1 MELNLRTLLAG
12 LAAVAVFAPAAV
24 AEDEP
29 SPGPTPAPAE
39 APAPAAPEPA
49 PAAPAPAEAPPAPE
63 VAPAPEAP
71 ELPPGH
77 PPIDKGG
84 KGVKLPGDIRLHGR
98 FDVAYERHSYTDDL
112 TEGRDA
118 FRNFHRFVFLERHVK
133 DDPFFFNA
141 EILGLS
147 FFEIGAKLH
156 GNRDDI
162 WRLSMSAGK
171 ILVPFGADPLFHHAY
186 GGRVGQDNRV
196 LPIVWGEY
204 GLKFRLDL
212 DLAPVTLRLDAYAM
226 RGYALRKATDVFSV
240 TGNAAPLDDLNFA
253 GGGRLSASFHAATLS
268 YSFQGGTLD
277 FDRSL
282 FMQAL
287 DITLWRLDL
296 PVLEDIAITAGVMR
310 ADVWG
315 GDLKAFYNFA
325 DYIQLRYYP
334 LDWLYIQYRGGFDT
348 RDNRKGAFV
357 DTSRLDMLDTSAH
370 SLAVGYIRGNFS
382 LVIQHLWQLELV
394 DEQADDFFRVTATYE
409 F

>member
-12 LAAVAVFAPAAV
+12 LAAVAVFAPAVA

-29 SPGPTPAPAE
+29 SPGQPPAPSEAPAPAPAETPAPAE
-39 APAPAAPEPA
+39 APAPAET
-49 PAAPAPAEAPPAPE
+49 PP

-77 PPIDKGG
+77 PPIAGG
-84 KGVKLPGDIRLHGR
+84 LKLPGDIRLHGR

-133 DDPFFFNA
+133 DDPFYFNA
-141 EILGLS
+141 EILGLN
-147 FFEIGAKLH
+147 FYEIGAKLH

-162 WRLSMSAGK
+162 WRLSVAAGK

-204 GLKFRLDL
+204 GLKANLELDL
-212 DLAPVTLRLDAYAM
+212 DPVALRLDGYVM

-253 GGGRLSASFHAATLS
+253 GGGRLSASFQAATLS

-296 PVLEDIAITAGVMR
+296 PVLEDIAITAGIMR

-315 GDLKAFYNFA
+315 GDLKAYYNFA

-357 DTSRLDMLDTSAH
+357 DTARLDMLDTSAH

-394 DEQADDFFRVTATYE
+394 DEQDDDFFRVTATYE